1 MVVTAAPAPRA
12 DSPAAPVAGVV
23 PPDGR
28 HRRRRP
34 RWRVVLGVVV
44 VALLAVKLVLA
55 APTLRSALTALGGA
69 QPGWIAAAVLAA
81 ATSMDLFARMRRRLL
96 AAAGVRVRMRDA
108 LAAVY
113 VANAVHLTVP
123 GGAAFSTA
131 YTYRWMRERGAGA
144 AAITWTLVTGGLIST
159 SALAALAVVGSLLVG
174 AGAGLLAL
182 ALDAVLVVAL
192 VTGVRR
198 LRRRPDLPLVAGR
211 RLLPRVNAVLRRP
224 PTRGVDALERLVGQ
238 LGSVR
243 PGARDWTVAVV
254 YGLGNW
260 VLDVAC
266 LAASAAALGV
276 RGVSLPLLLIA
287 YPAGMAAS
295 SISLLPG
302 GIGVVDTTMVL
313 AMVAGGVPAAAALPA
328 VLLFR
333 LISLVAVVAAGWL
346 IVAVQARGGRVR
358 SVRSRAQARSA
369 GPAGVGGAG
378 SARHRRGTREPP
390 VLGGPADS
398 MTACGLP
405 AGLQPLSRSS
415 CTLRAGGA
423 APPGPL
429 TSGRCRRV

>member
-1 MVVTAAPAPRA
+1 VLILWALGLTQLPPAPGTESAGIIGRMVVTTAPAPRA
-12 DSPAAPVAGVV
+12 GGSAAPAAAPAAGGM
-23 PPDGR
+23 PPLG
-28 HRRRRP
+28 RRRRP
-34 RWRVVLGVVV
+34 RWRVVLGAMV
-44 VALLAVKLVLA
+44 VALLGVELVRA
-55 APTLRSALTALGGA
+55 APTLTGALTALGGA
-69 QPGWIAAAVLAA
+69 QSGWIAAAVLAA
-81 ATSMDLFARMRRRLL
+81 AASMDLFARMRRRLL
-96 AAAGVRVRMRDA
+96 AAAGVRVRMREV

-113 VANAVHLTVP
+113 VANAVHVTVP
-123 GGAAFSTA
+123 GGAAFSTG

-144 AAITWTLVTGGLIST
+144 GAITWTLVAGGLIST

-192 VTGVRR
+192 IAGVRR
-198 LRRRPDLPLVAGR
+198 LRRRPDLPLVVGR
-211 RLLPRVNAVLRRP
+211 RWLLRVNAVLRRP

-243 PGARDWTVAVV
+243 PGARDWTAAVV

-295 SISLLPG
+295 GISLLPG

-328 VLLFR
+328 VVLFR
-333 LISLVAVVAAGWL
+333 LISLVAVVATGWL
-346 IVAVQARGGRVR
+346 VLVAQAVRARVR
-358 SVRSRAQARSA
+358 SARARSA
-369 GPAGVGGAG
+369 VRVAAGRATPA
-378 SARHRRGTREPP
+378 SP
-390 VLGGPADS
+390 VLAD
-398 MTACGLP
+398 LP
-405 AGLQPLSRSS
+405 DAD
-415 CTLRAGGA
+415 
-423 APPGPL
+423 
-429 TSGRCRRV
+429 GREHHR